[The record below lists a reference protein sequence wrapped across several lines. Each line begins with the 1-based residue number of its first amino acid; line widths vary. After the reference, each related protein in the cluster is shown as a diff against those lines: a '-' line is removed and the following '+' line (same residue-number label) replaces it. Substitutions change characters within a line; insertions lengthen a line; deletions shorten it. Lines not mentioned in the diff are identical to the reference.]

1 MSATGGA
8 PDLREQL
15 AARLRLLREFTE
27 VPLGLP
33 VAPDSAPPGAA
44 ASPPTSPSVSQ
55 TTSQTTS
62 PPAETLPEIREDLGD
77 CQRCPLAGGRTHLV
91 FGVGDPD
98 AEIMFIGEGPGAEED
113 RRGEPFV
120 GAAGQLLTRIIEGA
134 FRRQRSEVYIANVV
148 KCRPPNN
155 RNPEPEEIASCLP
168 FLKRQ
173 IASVRP
179 RVILVLG
186 AVAAKA
192 LLPGVRS
199 IGAARGTVFAYEGLP
214 VVPTYHPAYLV
225 RAQGEALARLKRQVW
240 DDCKRALEVLSGR

>member
-1 MSATGGA
+1 MSAPGG
-8 PDLREQL
+8 DRGLREQL
-15 AARLRLLREFTE
+15 AARLRLLRSFTE

-33 VAPDSAPPGAA
+33 VAPDTAPPAA
-44 ASPPTSPSVSQ
+44 VPASPPI
-55 TTSQTTS
+55 S

-77 CQRCPLAGGRTHLV
+77 CQRCALAGGRTHLV
-91 FGVGDPD
+91 FGVGNPD

-120 GAAGQLLTRIIEGA
+120 GAAGRLLTRIIEGA
-134 FRRQRSEVYIANVV
+134 FRRERSEVYIANVV

-155 RNPEPEEIASCLP
+155 RNPEPDEIASCLP

-199 IGAARGTVFAYEGLP
+199 IGAARGTVFDYEGLP

-240 DDCKRALEVLSGR
+240 DDCKRALEVLAAP

>member
-1 MSATGGA
+1 MSPTGGA

-33 VAPDSAPPGAA
+33 VAPDPAPAA
-44 ASPPTSPSVSQ
+44 GSPIPAAPA
-55 TTSQTTS
+55 S

-77 CQRCPLAGGRTHLV
+77 CQRCALAGGRTHLV

-155 RNPEPEEIASCLP
+155 RNPEPEEIAACLP

-199 IGAARGTVFAYEGLP
+199 IGAARGTVFDYEGLP